1 MNNSLVSKY
10 FDFGQAL
17 EFLREGLKVSNVD
30 YNDEWFLYMEGDN
43 IHITNGAEEYWKI
56 DNILQE
62 ISISDIL
69 NEKWFIYGEHM

>member
-1 MNNSLVSKY
+1 MNSLVPKY

-17 EFLREGLKVSNVD
+17 EFLREGLKVSNTS
-30 YNDEWFLYMEGDN
+30 YMDEWFLYMEGKD
-43 IHITNGAEEYWKI
+43 IHLTNGADGEWYI

-69 NEKWFIYGEHM
+69 DETWYIVE